1 MTRLSGGRGWGPRT
15 EGQALVS
22 AEPLHF
28 SFDVDRETG
37 VVIRQ
42 GHPLAGQSIAGRVLV
57 FSAAKGGICN
67 HPAIPALVAKGKGP
81 AGLVFHRTKPDYVQ
95 AAIASG
101 IAVMDGFA
109 DDPTDTARTGD
120 RLVLEPDAGVLHVN
134 ERVGSDAPRIARADL
149 RLRPDEEAMLA
160 GKRGPATRWAMEQ
173 LVSEGAYWGATE
185 MVDLYSVHVSPPLIY
200 GGEWILDFLAGL
212 ARDGARFRCLT
223 TNTPTGVDHRMWR
236 ALGIEEE
243 AIERQTRVNDLLNGM
258 GATPTDTVAPF
269 FLGNTPRAGDH
280 VCWAEGAAVVMA
292 NSYYAARANLVA
304 CLGVIASAIAGKAP
318 RYGFGLDEYRRGNV
332 LVEVAAPLRHET
344 DWDALGYVI
353 NRAVRRYDKIP
364 VFIDLPRETASV
376 YNIKR
381 LASTLPSGGPGA
393 IAMFHAVGITPE
405 ARTVEEACHGTVPE
419 ERVVVG
425 ARDLAMPYEEFAY
438 EGPVDF
444 VWLGESLTPPEVR
457 EIAEL
462 FAGRRVKKGVK
473 AWIFTDAAWLP
484 VLDQMGLTRD
494 LRRAGCEFI
503 AGAYAGA
510 FPGKRIRE
518 SLNGARIACDGAR
531 ACYWM
536 GGGAT
541 QMGQVKITPA
551 FRSLAQCVD
560 AAVAGAV

>member
-1 MTRLSGGRGWGPRT
+1 MLSGGRGWGPLT
-15 EGQALVS
+15 EADALVS

-37 VVIRQ
+37 TVIRQ
-42 GHPLAGQSIAGRVLV
+42 GHPLAGRSIAGKILV

-67 HPAIPALVAKGKGP
+67 HPAIPALVAKGNGP
-81 AGLVFHRTKPDYVQ
+81 KGLVFHRTKPDYVQ
-95 AAIASG
+95 AAIGSG
-101 IAVMDGFA
+101 IAIMDGFA
-109 DDPTDTARTGD
+109 DDPSALVRSGD
-120 RLVLEPDAGVLHVN
+120 RVVMVPGAGIVRVN
-134 ERVGSDAPRIARADL
+134 EGDAPSPPAARPDL

-160 GKRGPATRWAMEQ
+160 GERGEAARWAMEK
-173 LVSEGAYWGATE
+173 LVSEAAYWGATE

-200 GGEWILDFLAGL
+200 GGEWILSFLEGL

-223 TNTPTGVDHRMWR
+223 TNTPTGVDYRMWR
-236 ALGIEEE
+236 SLGIEEE

-304 CLGVIASAIAGKAP
+304 CLGVIANAIAGKAP
-318 RYGFGLDEYRRGNV
+318 RYGFALDEYRRGNV

-344 DWDALGYVI
+344 DWDALGYFI

-364 VFIDLPRETASV
+364 VFVDLPRDAATV

-405 ARTVEEACHGTVPE
+405 ARTLEEACGGTIPD
-419 ERVVVG
+419 ERLVVE
-425 ARDLAMPYEEFAY
+425 ARDLDLPYREFAY

-444 VWLGESLTPPEVR
+444 VWLGESLTPTEVR
-457 EIAEL
+457 EVAEL

-484 VLDQMGLTRD
+484 VLDQMGLSRT
-494 LRRAGCEFI
+494 LREAGCELI

-541 QMGQVKITPA
+541 QMGKVDITPA
-551 FRSLAQCVD
+551 FRPLAECVR
-560 AAVAGAV
+560 AAVTGRV